1 MPEEVMIE
9 KGEKSKYRLARAM
22 KECMKSASVENT
34 TVRQITEQCGL
45 TRQTFYRNFLDKY
58 DLINWY
64 FDKLLA
70 KSSMPK
76 GLTASTGMDA
86 RELDRRVI
94 YDARLWLDSGKIF
107 GKTGEGF
114 QRINAATSRAILLE
128 CLERIKSLFPA

>member
-86 RELDRRVI
+86 RELD
-94 YDARLWLDSGKIF
+94 SGKIF